1 MFRALDDVV
10 VDPDAILASNTSS
23 IPIMK
28 LGIATK
34 RPEQVIGIHF
44 FNPVPVLRL
53 VELVTS
59 LMTSHETVDTA
70 E

>member
-1 MFRALDDVV
+1 
-10 VDPDAILASNTSS
+10 
-23 IPIMK
+23 MK

-59 LMTSHETVDTA
+59 LMTSPETIDARRRASPPTCSA
-70 E
+70 RR